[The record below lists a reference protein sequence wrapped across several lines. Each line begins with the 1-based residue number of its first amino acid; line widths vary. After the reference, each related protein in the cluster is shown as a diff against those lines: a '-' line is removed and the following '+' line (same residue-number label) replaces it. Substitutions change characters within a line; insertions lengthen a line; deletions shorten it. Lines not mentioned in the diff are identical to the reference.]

1 MSSQPIRRSGA
12 SFLELLSFRNRRIRL
27 LGLLAL
33 CLVAGIAVGL
43 AAALVNPLI
52 LIASVPVLAAG
63 IWALR
68 SDEYAVW
75 LLIIVIAILPRF
87 AAPVKFVLTPT
98 FLDLA
103 LVLLV
108 VAWFFRLSR
117 HPLQV
122 RDVPIALP
130 VLGLMVA
137 AVVTFI
143 VGLPNGALTPLV
155 LRRFAEL
162 IISLAMVFV
171 LISILRDHAILRR
184 SVRVF
189 ILAGGLAA
197 LAGVLLYVIPSDLA
211 IRLLSALRPFGYP
224 TGPTVLHYVLDD
236 PSQLQRATGLWIDPN
251 AYGGYLLVAGS
262 VTLPQLFTHKPLLP
276 KWIVFIILSVVGLAL
291 VMTISRG
298 AILAFLCVAVLIGLL
313 RYRRILLL
321 AAVIVALALVL
332 PQTSSLI
339 SHFAA
344 GFAGQDLATQMR
356 FGEYKDAF
364 RLIGRYPLLGV
375 GFAST
380 PDVDLYIGVSNMYLL
395 IAQQMGLL
403 GLSAFTITIVVL
415 YVSALRARKMMLS
428 DEDLGAIWMGAF
440 GGVTG
445 ALISGIFDHYFF
457 NIDFHNSVML
467 LWLVIAFAVSSQ
479 MRPQHTSAAPVKISA
494 YGNQR

>member
-1 MSSQPIRRSGA
+1 MSSHSIRQRGA
-12 SFLELLSFRNRRIRL
+12 AALQALSPGNRRVRT

-33 CLVAGIAVGL
+33 CLAAGFVVGL
-43 AAALVNPLI
+43 AAALINPLI
-52 LIASVPVLAAG
+52 LLGMAPVLVVG
-63 IWALR
+63 VWALR
-68 SDEYAVW
+68 SDERSVW
-75 LLIIVIAILPRF
+75 LLIAVIGILPRF

-103 LVLLV
+103 LILLIA
-108 VAWFFRLSR
+108 AWFLRISR
-117 HPLQV
+117 HPLQP
-122 RDVPIALP
+122 RDIPIALP
-130 VLGLMVA
+130 LLSLIMVA
-137 AVVTFI
+137 IVTFI

-162 IISLAMVFV
+162 VISMAMVFV
-171 LISILRDHAILRR
+171 LVSVLRDRDILQR
-184 SVRVF
+184 SVRIF
-189 ILAGGLAA
+189 IVIGALSA
-197 LAGVLLYVIPSDLA
+197 LAGIILYILPADLA

-251 AYGGYLLVAGS
+251 AYGGYLLVTGG
-262 VTLPQLFTHKPLLP
+262 VTLPQLFTRKPLLP
-276 KWIVFIILSVVGLAL
+276 KWLVLAVLGVIGLAL
-291 VMTISRG
+291 VLTISRG
-298 AILAFLCVAVLIGLL
+298 AIIAFLFVAVLLGLV

-321 AAVIVALALVL
+321 AAIIVILILAL
-332 PQTSSLI
+332 PQTSALV
-339 SHFAA
+339 SHFAQ

-380 PDVDLYIGVSNMYLL
+380 PDVDLYIGVSSMYLL
-395 IAQQMGLL
+395 VAQQMGLL
-403 GLSAFTITIVVL
+403 GLSAFLITVVVL
-415 YVSALRARKMMLS
+415 YLSALRARQ
-428 DEDLGAIWMGAF
+428 AIWDDEMISAIWLGSFA
-440 GGVTG
+440 GITG

-467 LWLVIAFAVSSQ
+467 LWLVVAFAISSQ
-479 MRPQHTSAAPVKISA
+479 LSPEQTLSTPAKIDA